1 MVFKTKEKESLMA
14 TLILF
19 FLLIAILSLNIFV
32 IKFGEKKIINKI
44 EEIKNLKSQLKA
56 SDKERQILNLISPD
70 LKLIEN
76 NFGKDIV
83 SLSLDFKQKETWPI
97 EELKKFTIEK
107 IKNKNWQIE
116 KESIDNNSLY
126 LDLVI
131 PETDWNYFLNFL
143 EKELLILRLVSLKV
157 ERVENNFRINLILK

>member
-83 SLSLDFKQKETWPI
+83 GLSLDFKQKETWQI